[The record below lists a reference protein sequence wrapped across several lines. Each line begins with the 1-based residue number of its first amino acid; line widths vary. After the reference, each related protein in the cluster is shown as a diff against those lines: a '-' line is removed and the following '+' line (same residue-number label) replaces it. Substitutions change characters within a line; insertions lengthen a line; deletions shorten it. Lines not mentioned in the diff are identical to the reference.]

1 MSRAYI
7 ILQEN
12 DPKNT
17 DDTTSSR
24 REKRK
29 VFDCPVHLLKRSP
42 KGETPR
48 NKEELIEAV
57 VKAWKRARK
66 RNYAH
71 NQTIQKN
78 KKKKH
83 NAAGTTTRDQFLHT
97 NK

>member
-1 MSRAYI
+1 MGVMSRAYI

-12 DPKNT
+12 DPRNT

-78 KKKKH
+78 KKKTQCSRYYDKRPIFAH
-83 NAAGTTTRDQFLHT
+83 
-97 NK
+97 